1 MIFNIEDGDS
11 LLALAIKIES
21 PVIFETAFDLED
33 LVGDG
38 VELNTQIVILF
49 TKYHELDKKAIIPL
63 LQKYCMKD
71 LEMIVKLCE
80 SGEQFDVLDYFDLD
94 TYNDSSSSYV
104 ILKLK
109 EENTEGDDS
118 LYKAFKSIHKV
129 VKNEYCL
136 DDSESNMEYSP
147 HIILARVKK
156 GLGKKYASSKL
167 LGSILKNSKFSL
179 DDFTITYQEG
189 VHNVTTYNAVDRFFR
204 LKRDEEMVIETRK
217 LL

>member
-11 LLALAIKIES
+11 LLSLAIKIES

-49 TKYHELDKKAIIPL
+49 TKYHELGKKDIIPL

-71 LEMIVKLCE
+71 LEMIIKLCE
-80 SGEQFDVLDYFDLD
+80 SGEQFDILDYFDLD

-109 EENTEGDDS
+109 EENTEGDAS

-136 DDSESNMEYSP
+136 DDNEAGIEYSP

-156 GLGKKYASSKL
+156 GLGKKYANSKL
-167 LGSILKNSKFSL
+167 LDSILKNSKFSL
-179 DDFTITYQEG
+179 DDFTITYQNG

-204 LKRDEEMVIETRK
+204 LKREEELVIETRK